1 MKIAVFDSGIGGL
14 SVLHQAMKRLPNE
27 AFLYYADEDH
37 VPYGEKTREQIIEYS
52 EEAVKFLIDKGADA
66 IVIACNTATSAAAA
80 VLRSRY
86 SLPII
91 GMEPAVKKALDL
103 DPVHRVFVAATPVTI
118 HGDKLKILMEHYD
131 NHHLVDL
138 LPLPKLVRFAEKGIF
153 GGDDVKKYLEE
164 QLKDFDLSKY
174 SALVLGCTHFNLF
187 KAQLRELLPSNMSFV
202 DGNKGTVNQ
211 LIRKL
216 GETGAPSEK
225 EPSLHLFSS
234 GREITDEAEKEKI
247 RMILAHLEKMYP
259 IE

>member
-37 VPYGEKTREQIIEYS
+37 VPYGEKTREQIIECS

-103 DPVHRVFVAATPVTI
+103 DPVHRVLVAATPVTI

-225 EPSLHLFSS
+225 ELSLHLFSS

>member
-37 VPYGEKTREQIIEYS
+37 VPYGEKTREQIVQYS

-66 IVIACNTATSAAAA
+66 VVIACNTATSAAAA

-103 DPVHRVFVAATPVTI
+103 DPVHRVLVAATPVTI
-118 HGDKLKILMEHYD
+118 RGDKLKILMEHYD

-153 GGDDVKKYLEE
+153 YGDEVKQYLEE
-164 QLKDFDLSKY
+164 QLKDFDLSEY

-187 KAQLRELLPSNMSFV
+187 KAQLRELLPANMSFV

-216 GETGAPSEK
+216 NETGAKPEK
-225 EPSLHLFSS
+225 DPSLHLFSS
-234 GREITDEAEKEKI
+234 GREITGEAEKEKI
-247 RMILAHLEKMYP
+247 RMILSHLEKMYP